1 VGVDAQGRITSI
13 TTSPIVI
20 SGYVPVTR
28 QVIAG
33 VGLTGGGALSGNIT
47 LSAAFS
53 ASTPQPVDTTGS
65 AGVANEISR
74 SDHKHPAIDLA
85 DDDQVDGLLGMD
97 NGGTGRS
104 LVPVAG
110 SIVYSGADGLY
121 IGTAGNAGQVLVS
134 AGASGYS
141 WGTAVLV
148 SDQAA
153 NLIFAGPAAGP
164 NAPVTF
170 RSMVNA
176 DLPNSG
182 VAANTYG
189 SATAIPVIVVNSKGV
204 ITGVTTQNV
213 VGGVSSVNGQTG
225 VVVLTASD
233 VGAPATNGTG
243 ASGTWGISISGT
255 AATATNVAG
264 GAANRIVY
272 NTGANTSAFIT
283 APTVANTY
291 LEWSGSAFQWSANP
305 LGSVTSVDV
314 SGGTTG
320 LTTSGG
326 PIITSGTI
334 TLAGTLAVA
343 NGGTG
348 ATTLTG
354 YVKGTG
360 TSALTASSTIPN
372 TDITGLGTMSTQ
384 NANSVAVTGG
394 SINGTTVGA
403 TTPSSGAFT
412 SVTGT
417 VDATFNG
424 VTVGKG
430 AGSISNN
437 TVVGVTALNHNTTG
451 QQNTA
456 MGISALTTATTAN
469 NQTAIGYQAL
479 RLSNAADNT
488 AVGSAVLQATT
499 SGAGNV
505 AVGFQTLTANTTG
518 SNNTAIGKHALIT
531 NSTGSN
537 ITALGN
543 HAGAYETGSNALYID
558 AIDRVNTAGDKAGA
572 LLYGTFNATPSS
584 QTLAINA
591 AVTLPYTLNVTG
603 VATLAGGISGGTF

>member
-1 VGVDAQGRITSI
+1 MSVPSNLIPVAITGLPNDPAPSDQGFLAYSRAGTTYKVQVADILNYSGVPVTRQVLAGTGLTGGGQLTSNVTLSVAAGGIGPTQLANTGVAAGTYGDASNAVTVGVDAQGRITSI

-33 VGLTGGGALSGNIT
+33 VGLTGGGALSGNVT

-85 DDDQVDGLLGMD
+85 DDDQVDGLLGLD

-134 AGASGYS
+134 TGASGYS
-141 WGTAVLV
+141 WGTTILV

-153 NLIFAGPAAGP
+153 NVFYAGPTAGP
-164 NAPVTF
+164 DAPVTF
-170 RSMVNA
+170 RTIVNA

-189 SATAIPVIVVNSKGV
+189 SSTLIPVITVNAKGV
-204 ITGVTTQNV
+204 ITGVTTQSV

-225 VVVLTASD
+225 AVTLTASD

-243 ASGTWGISISGT
+243 ASGTWGISITGT

-264 GAANRIVY
+264 GAANQIVY

-403 TTPSSGAFT
+403 TTAAAGTFTDLTVNDNTTLGSSNT
-412 SVTGT
+412 DT
-417 VDATFNG
+417 VTFNG
-424 VTVGKG
+424 RVASEFTPATDNTYDLGRTGHEWRDLYLDGTANIDSLIADTANIDGGTIDGTVIGG
-430 AGSISNN
+430 SSAAAGTFT
-437 TVVGVTALNHNTTG
+437 TVV
-451 QQNTA
+451 
-456 MGISALTTATTAN
+456 ATT
-469 NQTAIGYQAL
+469 
-479 RLSNAADNT
+479 
-488 AVGSAVLQATT
+488 
-499 SGAGNV
+499 
-505 AVGFQTLTANTTG
+505 
-518 SNNTAIGKHALIT
+518 
-531 NSTGSN
+531 
-537 ITALGN
+537 
-543 HAGAYETGSNALYID
+543 
-558 AIDRVNTAGDKAGA
+558 
-572 LLYGTFNATPSS
+572 
-584 QTLAINA
+584 
-591 AVTLPYTLNVTG
+591 
-603 VATLAGGISGGTF
+603 GISGGTF